1 MAKVNLL
8 METLQWL
15 DQLDYQESAIPLD
28 LFGSPIRDIKRTQY
42 STSQDDASFS
52 ALDETF
58 LRDTTDIDAD
68 KMRRFL
74 SKWRKWVIQRKVA
87 IVTHNDKKPFVIS
100 KGMQLVR
107 VPAWRNFLLLT
118 KGIRHWHRSC
128 LQRQAQRKADIQT
141 KRPRYLTFN
150 TWRRRA
156 RWPTVAVQRT
166 QFSLRRSLRQ
176 WHHYATLHRAVRRRM
191 RLLLQV
197 IIRQLLALWRSVA
210 RARAQ
215 RRRVHGVALQY
226 LRSHRHH
233 HFLAHWEVY
242 AWQRRHQRRC
252 MGHATSLHRRQQLRS
267 GWWQWRQQ
275 VERRRR
281 CRSMVAEAKQR
292 QRHRAWQA
300 WRLFLALS
308 RPHLQAKWHRCQAS
322 PQRWQLQRA
331 RLRYTTGTYRR
342 VLAHWQCVMR
352 QQGHWRRRLRVFRR
366 LHPLPE
372 CSPVRRIFVAWRDEY
387 LSYAARLKRQVTRVV
402 QQVARTRL
410 AMCWMKWR
418 AARERRRRM
427 THATRRVWRWWRGYT
442 QRRRRLQLTLQR
454 FCATQA
460 AHADALE
467 VAVPVASWAAQ
478 QQQQQQETAAT
489 VDASA
494 AEGGGAPS
502 SIRIRR
508 LLIRGSAAEAL
519 LPSGGSSVGSDDSLN
534 QSTLTDVDVSFD
546 DVTTTAAAVDTTL
559 PCAYHVHRAAQA
571 DTRRMRQEGER
582 GYLQQFDHALALAQ
596 VYRQPASS
604 SPSKRRQPQR
614 AQKAS
619 SSKAAAGSS
628 VAVSH
633 DGRPLAP
640 PSQRSSGG
648 VRSG

>member
-1 MAKVNLL
+1 M
-8 METLQWL
+8 
-15 DQLDYQESAIPLD
+15 Y
-28 LFGSPIRDIKRTQY
+28 
-42 STSQDDASFS
+42 
-52 ALDETF
+52 
-58 LRDTTDIDAD
+58 
-68 KMRRFL
+68 
-74 SKWRKWVIQRKVA
+74 
-87 IVTHNDKKPFVIS
+87 
-100 KGMQLVR
+100 R
-107 VPAWRNFLLLT
+107 VLT
-118 KGIRHWHRSC
+118 KLW
-128 LQRQAQRKADIQT
+128 IQ
-141 KRPRYLTFN
+141 LTFN

-308 RPHLQAKWHRCQAS
+308 RPHLQAKVHRYRCARGMNRLVDRLVAQRHQTRLCQRGMRHYLQRQWRRWRLHVLRAQYAVTRFDWSYQRAKRHHAHRAMAVQWRQWRHRARLGAQRRRLVWFARVHRLWCRWWQWHRCQAS

-467 VAVPVASWAAQ
+467 VAVPVASWAARHWYILRRRYTREVVPQ
-478 QQQQQQETAAT
+478 TARYAQLITAMASKHALFT
-489 VDASA
+489 VQ
-494 AEGGGAPS
+494 
-502 SIRIRR
+502 R
-508 LLIRGSAAEAL
+508 
-519 LPSGGSSVGSDDSLN
+519 SLRHW
-534 QSTLTDVDVSFD
+534 Q
-546 DVTTTAAAVDTTL
+546 
-559 PCAYHVHRAAQA
+559 RA
-571 DTRRMRQEGER
+571 MRQQRDAIRSLLVRHTGR
-582 GYLQQFDHALALAQ
+582 QVLQAW
-596 VYRQPASS
+596 YR
-604 SPSKRRQPQR
+604 RFR
-614 AQKAS
+614 
-619 SSKAAAGSS
+619 
-628 VAVSH
+628 V
-633 DGRPLAP
+633 
-640 PSQRSSGG
+640 
-648 VRSG
+648 